1 MPRTAIR
8 TLVLA
13 LALTLAAGGASAQAT
28 NAPRGHLVIVGGGP
42 RPASVM
48 DRFVA
53 LAGGPGRARVVV
65 IPNASGDV
73 ETAEGRK
80 AAAEAGDDFVAE
92 MRKAGVEATS
102 VLLTRAE
109 AEDPASAKLLDGAT
123 GVFFT
128 GGQQDRLTRTLK
140 GTPVEAKLHALY
152 AGGAVISGT
161 SAGAAVM
168 SEVMLTGDERHP
180 GGVDRPDTTLS
191 YVTIARENV
200 VTAPGFGFVRNAIVD
215 QHFVR
220 RKRLNRLL
228 SLVLEHPTLL
238 GVGIDESTALEV
250 APDGRWTVLGNSVAV
265 VYDARGS
272 RITAR
277 GAVLGATPLRLSIL
291 PAGSVFD
298 PRTGE
303 ATLPSRP
310 RTERQ

>member
-1 MPRTAIR
+1 MQQTAIR

-13 LALTLAAGGASAQAT
+13 LALTAAGVGAHAQTAT
-28 NAPRGHLVIVGGGP
+28 APRGHLVIVGGGP

-48 DRFVA
+48 ERFVA
-53 LAGGPGRARVVV
+53 LAGGPKRARIVV

-128 GGQQDRLTRTLK
+128 GGQQDRLTRALK

-152 AGGAVISGT
+152 DGGAVISGT

-228 SLVLEHPTLL
+228 SLVLEHPALL

-250 APDGRWTVLGNSVAV
+250 APDGRWTVLGNSIAV
-265 VYDARGS
+265 VYDARGA
-272 RITAR
+272 RITAP

-303 ATLPSRP
+303 ATLPSAPARAG
-310 RTERQ
+310 R

>member
-1 MPRTAIR
+1 MKRPAIR
-8 TLVLA
+8 PLVLA
-13 LALTLAAGGASAQAT
+13 LALTAAGAGAHAQAPK
-28 NAPRGHLVIVGGGP
+28 APRGHLVIVGGGP

-48 DRFVA
+48 ERFVA
-53 LAGGPGRARVVV
+53 LAGGPGRARVIV

-73 ETAEGRK
+73 ETPEGRK
-80 AAAEAGDDFVAE
+80 DAAEAGDGFVAE
-92 MRKAGVEATS
+92 MKKAGVDARS

-128 GGQQDRLTRTLK
+128 GGQQDRLTRVLK
-140 GTPVEAKLHALY
+140 GTPVEAKLHAIY
-152 AGGAVISGT
+152 EGGAVISGT

-191 YVTIARENV
+191 FVTIARENV
-200 VTAPGFGFVRNAIVD
+200 VTEPGFGFVRNAIVD

-238 GVGIDESTALEV
+238 GVGIDESTAIEV
-250 APDGRWTVLGNSVAV
+250 SPDGRWRVLGNSVAV

-272 RITAR
+272 RITSP

-291 PAGSVFD
+291 PAGSVYD

-303 ATLPSRP
+303 ATLPQGGR
-310 RTERQ
+310 